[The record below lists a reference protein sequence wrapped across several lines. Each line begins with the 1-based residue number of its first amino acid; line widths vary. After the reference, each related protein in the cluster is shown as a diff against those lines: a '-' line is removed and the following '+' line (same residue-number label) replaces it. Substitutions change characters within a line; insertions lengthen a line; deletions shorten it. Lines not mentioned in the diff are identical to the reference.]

1 MLTEQPQGDALG
13 EPLCRA
19 RRAGCADTMFRR
31 NFGTVAHA
39 LAAPLRTCFFPFLM
53 VGHAWESR
61 LTGEAPAASKPL
73 CVSAPGRP
81 ALAGPHAR
89 AAVPRI
95 YAAMSTVAGSESFLR
110 SSGATYVE
118 AMYEAWRKV
127 TPRAAPD
134 HTNAAAA
141 RTS

>member
-1 MLTEQPQGDALG
+1 
-13 EPLCRA
+13 
-19 RRAGCADTMFRR
+19 MFRR

-39 LAAPLRTCFFPFLM
+39 LATPLRTCCVPRLT
-53 VGHAWESR
+53 VARAWATR
-61 LTGEAPAASKPL
+61 LTGSGRKL
-73 CVSAPGRP
+73 RRHRCVCMLTAGRP
-81 ALAGPHAR
+81 ALASPHAR

-127 TPRAAPD
+127 TLRAAPD
-134 HTNAAAA
+134 QVKGAAV
-141 RTS
+141 RPS